1 MNTILQASGRRGNGK
16 GVSCRKSGM
25 NRVNYAEGLIS
36 NMYFYSMRWANS
48 KIGFDDRLV
57 MLIGIPL
64 FSFLVPIIFFGW
76 RVGRPPY
83 YPWDAYWPAFV
94 ITAVIWITCRFIM
107 IWTRKRYAPFAHV
120 KKRLAV
126 QTLLILLA
134 ALVAN
139 NLLGYLLK
147 DSCESLVQLRKDPLN
162 EKDIALNSNA
172 AAIFSTLLVCA
183 IYESIYFM
191 NELRK
196 SVEEKEMLKR
206 ESLSAQLEALKT
218 QVNPH
223 FLFNNL
229 NTLSAV
235 IPDNP
240 GQAIDFVQQLSRV
253 YRHILEVKNEQSIL
267 LKEEL
272 EVLQAYAFLL
282 KTRFGDN
289 LDISI
294 RVADEKL
301 QQRIVH
307 LSLQILMENAIKHN
321 IVSAAKPLRIDVFTE
336 DGKLIVSNNLQ
347 KKNQSFES
355 TGIGLDNIR
364 KRYLLLGSQPIEVEE
379 GPSCFTVSIPLI
391 GN

>member
-1 MNTILQASGRRGNGK
+1 
-16 GVSCRKSGM
+16 
-25 NRVNYAEGLIS
+25 
-36 NMYFYSMRWANS
+36 MYFYSMRWVNN
-48 KIGFDDRLV
+48 KIGFNDWLV

-64 FSFLVPIIFFGW
+64 FSSLIPIIFFGW
-76 RVGRPPY
+76 RIGRPPY
-83 YPWDAYWPAFV
+83 YPWNAYWPCLI
-94 ITAVIWITCRFIM
+94 ITAIIWISCRFIM
-107 IWTRKRYAPFAHV
+107 IWTRRRYASFALV
-120 KKRLAV
+120 KKRLVV
-126 QTLLILLA
+126 QSVLILIA
-134 ALVAN
+134 ALLTN
-139 NLLGYLLK
+139 NVVGLFLDDLCK
-147 DSCESLVQLRKDPLN
+147 DLIQLRHGQFNPGDAFIN
-162 EKDIALNSNA
+162 GNA
-172 AAIFSTLLVCA
+172 ATIFSTMLVVA

-191 NELRK
+191 SELRK
-196 SVEEKEMLKR
+196 SVEETEMLKR
-206 ESLSAQLEALKT
+206 ESLRAQLEALKT

-240 GQAIDFVQQLSRV
+240 SQAIDFVQQLSRV

-289 LDISI
+289 LDINI
-294 RVADEKL
+294 RVAAGELEQK
-301 QQRIVH
+301 IVP

-336 DGKLIVSNNLQ
+336 EGRLIVSNTLQ
-347 KKNQSFES
+347 KKNQAFES
-355 TGIGLDNIR
+355 TGIGLENIR
-364 KRYLLLGSQPIEVEE
+364 NRYLLLGSKPIEVEE

>member
-1 MNTILQASGRRGNGK
+1 
-16 GVSCRKSGM
+16 
-25 NRVNYAEGLIS
+25 
-36 NMYFYSMRWANS
+36 MRWVNN
-48 KIGFDDRLV
+48 KIGFNDWLV
-57 MLIGIPL
+57 MLIGIPV
-64 FSFLVPIIFFGW
+64 FSSLIPIIFFGW
-76 RVGRPPY
+76 RIGRPPY
-83 YPWDAYWPAFV
+83 YPWNAYWPCFV
-94 ITAVIWITCRFIM
+94 ITTIIWMSCRFIM
-107 IWTRKRYAPFAHV
+107 IWTRRRYESFDQV
-120 KKRLAV
+120 KKRLII
-126 QTLLILLA
+126 QTTLVIIA
-134 ALVAN
+134 ALATN
-139 NLLGYLLK
+139 NTVGIFLQGMCK
-147 DSCESLVQLRKDPLN
+147 DLEALRHNQITPADAM
-162 EKDIALNSNA
+162 INSNA
-172 AAIFSTLLVCA
+172 ATIFSTMLVCA

-206 ESLSAQLEALKT
+206 ESLRAQLEALKT

-294 RVADEKL
+294 RVAEVEL
-301 QQRIVH
+301 QQKIVP

-321 IVSAAKPLRIDVFTE
+321 IVSSAKPLRIDVFTE
-336 DGKLIVSNNLQ
+336 EGRLVVSNTLQ
-347 KKNQSFES
+347 KKNQASES
-355 TGIGLDNIR
+355 TGIGLENIR
-364 KRYLLLGSQPIEVEE
+364 NRYLLLGSKPIHVEE
-379 GPSCFTVSIPLI
+379 GPSSFTVSIPLI
-391 GN
+391 SN